1 MATQTFARLLLCGA
15 AILTVL
21 VAIPVVVTALGGAEA
36 EQNQG
41 PAVLASGL
49 LNRGGTHIGVTV
61 RDVEGGEDPSEGAVV
76 EDVRSESPADA
87 AGFESGDLIVEFD
100 GERVRSARQLTRL
113 VQETPAGRS
122 VAATVVRAESRMSLN
137 VTPERGRG
145 VMTMLPDEAVR
156 ALDHG
161 VRDLRNSLRRD
172 PERVERYFDFGFTP
186 RRGRLGVSVDAIG
199 DQLADYFGVESGR
212 GVLVTSV
219 QSDSVAAAAGLQ
231 AGDVIT
237 AIDDRAVDDVPA
249 LRRRIARVEPGEEIV
264 ISVVRDR
271 TQMSLTATFEA
282 PEERRRSRRARSI

>member
-21 VAIPVVVTALGGAEA
+21 VAIPVVVTALGGVEA
-36 EQNQG
+36 EQDQG
-41 PAVLASGL
+41 LAVLSSGL
-49 LNRGGTHIGVTV
+49 LNRSGTHIGVTV

-122 VAATVVRAESRMSLN
+122 VAATVVRAESRMNLN

-161 VRDLRNSLRRD
+161 VRDLRQSLRRD
-172 PERVERYFDFGFTP
+172 PERVERYF
-186 RRGRLGVSVDAIG
+186 RLWVH
-199 DQLADYFGVESGR
+199 
-212 GVLVTSV
+212 
-219 QSDSVAAAAGLQ
+219 AASWS
-231 AGDVIT
+231 
-237 AIDDRAVDDVPA
+237 
-249 LRRRIARVEPGEEIV
+249 ARC
-264 ISVVRDR
+264 
-271 TQMSLTATFEA
+271 
-282 PEERRRSRRARSI
+282 ERRRDR